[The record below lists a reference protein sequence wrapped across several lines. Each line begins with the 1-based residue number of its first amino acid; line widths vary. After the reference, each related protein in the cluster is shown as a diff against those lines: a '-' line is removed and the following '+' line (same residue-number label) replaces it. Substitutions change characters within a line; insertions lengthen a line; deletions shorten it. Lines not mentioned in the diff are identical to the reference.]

1 MLHPIIGQVCNMGK
15 GLCNIVPPENKAD
28 VFTFALVEP

>member
-1 MLHPIIGQVCNMGK
+1 MGK

-28 VFTFALVEP
+28 VFIFALVEP